1 MLLTALKADF
11 RLIRGGFQGCLGRHS
26 MDMLE
31 AEEVKGAVI
40 PPAPIRVSFVKAQE
54 TQEIGRRLT

>member
-1 MLLTALKADF
+1 
-11 RLIRGGFQGCLGRHS
+11 

-54 TQEIGRRLT
+54 TQEIGGRLT